1 MTIKMQRSDNMIIR
15 WEDRPVVSLT
25 EATMI
30 TGLSASTLKRRIY
43 SGVLSAVERNSLH
56 EKLLIHTKSLVKY
69 LEEVN

>member
-1 MTIKMQRSDNMIIR
+1 MLIK

-30 TGLSASTLKRRIY
+30 TGLSASTIKRRNY
-43 SGVLSAVERNSLH
+43 TGQLSAVDRKNIKERI
-56 EKLLIHTKSLVKY
+56 LIQTKSLVKY